1 MAPVRVP
8 AVSWIEFSKL
18 ALRFFLLWPEPLS
31 CSDPSLSP
39 APSSSYTL
47 FYHSLGMPPTACC
60 GLHLPSTSCI
70 HVSVHVL
77 PWPEMSLFY
86 LSNNGLMCPL
96 TIFYSF
102 FKFQSKHH
110 LLHAAFSG
118 FLSEWISPW
127 HAPKLPKQTTCTS
140 FSMYFILPYIVVS
153 CFYVCLSHV
162 TITCLRGRWVLF
174 ILKCFFCS

>member
-1 MAPVRVP
+1 MFKIMHVTLFQTDMAPVRVP

-70 HVSVHVL
+70 HVSVHAL
-77 PWPEMSLFY
+77 PWPEISLFY

-118 FLSEWISPW
+118 FLSLRMNLSL
-127 HAPKLPKQTTCTS
+127 ARTQTPQAD
-140 FSMYFILPYIVVS
+140 YL
-153 CFYVCLSHV
+153 H
-162 TITCLRGRWVLF
+162 
-174 ILKCFFCS
+174 FF